1 MQGMSTTLHDRL
13 RERKLTLAD
22 LARGLDLNK
31 STVTRWAQ
39 KRVPAERVIEVERLT
54 GLSRHSLRPDI
65 YGPPPREGATA

>member
-1 MQGMSTTLHDRL
+1 MQVMSTTLHDRL

-39 KRVPAERVIEVERLT
+39 KRVPAERVIEV
-54 GLSRHSLRPDI
+54 
-65 YGPPPREGATA
+65 